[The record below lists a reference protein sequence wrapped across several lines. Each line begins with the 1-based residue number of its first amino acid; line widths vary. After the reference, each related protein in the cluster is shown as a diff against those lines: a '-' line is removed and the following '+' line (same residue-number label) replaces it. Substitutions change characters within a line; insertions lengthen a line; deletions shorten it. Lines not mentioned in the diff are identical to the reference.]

1 MGCTPISVS
10 LEVNPSKLRK
20 IIFDL
25 DKICNDNNTVEW
37 KLHFDLQE
45 RDTPNEDFLLWSL
58 DVDINKETSLAEATA
73 QPASMKIS
81 EARLISPD
89 TAKATLDGTATQ
101 DEAKQTAL
109 WMWSPAGIQHHL
121 LLTSRSYASRL
132 CGLLQLW
139 PLHVSPL
146 RYRRNV

>member
-45 RDTPNEDFLLWSL
+45 RDTPNEDFLSLVKL
-58 DVDINKETSLAEATA
+58 DVDINKENHQLAEATA
-73 QPASMKIS
+73 QHGLDEDQRSQADI
-81 EARLISPD
+81 AAD

-101 DEAKQTAL
+101 DDAKQAAQDVVSARNSA
-109 WMWSPAGIQHHL
+109 SPVADK
-121 LLTSRSYASRL
+121 
-132 CGLLQLW
+132 
-139 PLHVSPL
+139 
-146 RYRRNV
+146 

>member
-45 RDTPNEDFLLWSL
+45 RDTPNEDFLSLVKL
-58 DVDINKETSLAEATA
+58 DVDINKENHQLAEATA
-73 QPASMKIS
+73 QHGLDEDQRSQADI
-81 EARLISPD
+81 AAD
-89 TAKATLDGTATQ
+89 TAKATLNGTATQ
-101 DEAKQTAL
+101 DDAKQAAQDVVSARNSA
-109 WMWSPAGIQHHL
+109 SPVADK
-121 LLTSRSYASRL
+121 
-132 CGLLQLW
+132 
-139 PLHVSPL
+139 
-146 RYRRNV
+146 